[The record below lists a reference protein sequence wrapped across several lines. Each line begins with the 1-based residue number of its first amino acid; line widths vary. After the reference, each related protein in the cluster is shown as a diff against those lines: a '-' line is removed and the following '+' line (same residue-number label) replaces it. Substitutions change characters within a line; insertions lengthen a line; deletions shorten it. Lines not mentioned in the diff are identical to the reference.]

1 MTTRDARSAVLEASG
16 VEGSAAGAAAEAP
29 NFEAILEIP
38 VSVKVVLGSATV
50 SIASLAKL
58 GRGAVIALNRKVGEP
73 VEVTVNG
80 RLVARGEV
88 VVLED
93 DNSRFGVSLTEV
105 IGLPMTLGSKSHEP
119 L

>member
-1 MTTRDARSAVLEASG
+1 MTTRDARSAVPEAAG
-16 VEGSAAGAAAEAP
+16 VEGGATGAAGIP

-58 GRGAVIALNRKVGEP
+58 GRGAVIGLNRKVGEP

-105 IGLPMTLGSKSHEP
+105 IGLPSTLGNKSQEP